1 MKLSQLNRMPRTIAL
16 AALTLSASTLVHAAP
31 NVVSGSG
38 TPDPVQSKATP
49 YGLQPIAPV
58 MEAGSTAASQNFD
71 ANVLPGAL
79 AFIKSA
85 LPEGHNNTASKAFQ
99 IDPSKLTMA
108 TTHDVTATFIYEGA
122 AYHNSIGLTTVAPG
136 QSQPQSTW
144 DEVTAPTAGLVFPDA
159 SSTSSGYPDGGSV
172 AGTRTQSQP
181 VLPGD
186 FTDLGTIKQ
195 GTALDFFL
203 LSNGAN
209 NSWAPVFSTQE
220 GLNPDGFKQHVAE
233 FSPSLFAVPQLNSPY
248 VFLSFED
255 LYGGGDKD
263 INDTI
268 IAINIGAANVKALL
282 ATPEPAMPLTFT
294 ACLGLALFA
303 VRKNQQN
310 HQKKVTTV

>member
-1 MKLSQLNRMPRTIAL
+1 MKLSQLNPLHRTM
-16 AALTLSASTLVHAAP
+16 ALTLVALSTATLSQAA
-31 NVVSGSG
+31 VSTGG
-38 TPDPVQSKATP
+38 IPDPFQSTATP
-49 YGLQPIAPV
+49 YGLNPISPV

-71 ANVLPGAL
+71 NTVLPSAL
-79 AFIKSA
+79 QFIQSA
-85 LPEGHNNTASKAFQ
+85 LPEGQNNTASKAFQ
-99 IDPSKLTMA
+99 IDPSKLVMT

-122 AYHNSIGLTTVAPG
+122 SYHNSIGLTTVAPG

-172 AGTRTQSQP
+172 YGTRTASQP

-195 GTALDFFL
+195 GTGLDFFL

-209 NSWAPVFSTQE
+209 NSWANVFSTQE
-220 GLNPDGFKQHVAE
+220 SLNQDGFYQHVAE

-248 VFLSFED
+248 IFLSFED
-255 LYGGGDKD
+255 LWGGGDKD
-263 INDTI
+263 VNDTI

-303 VRKNQQN
+303 VRKNRQAAA
-310 HQKKVTTV
+310 TV